1 VIRYSLLVIAMLV
14 IAIMA
19 QKNWYRALCFML
31 PMLAVLERPDMPRQM
46 LGISGFNPFNIL
58 LGIILIAWF
67 FQRRYDGSHWTAGK
81 TATRL
86 FIAYMVVIG
95 VSVMRA
101 YFDVEA
107 MAFSQ
112 LLAGREEIVTKGS
125 FIMDN
130 VVNSAKWMIPG
141 LLISVGAKSE
151 ERVRLAAIG
160 LLLTGALLSLQVI
173 SKMLPGLIGADD
185 LASRAL
191 RVLDRDIGYHRVN
204 LAAITASAAW
214 AFLAAKPILKTK
226 FRGAISL
233 GGFGLCTIAMIA
245 TGGRM
250 GMLAWLSAA
259 IVFGFLRWRKML
271 VLIPILGILAI
282 AVIPGLRD
290 RVLQGFTGDDA
301 TTSAQQFERRSAMGA
316 IDESGRDRY
325 SITSGRVVVWPMV
338 FEKAMEKPI
347 IGHGQIAM
355 QRTGIVE
362 RLNTELRITTFGHPH
377 NAYLQLFID
386 TGIVGIIII
395 GMFYWILFRNS
406 VRAFRQP
413 RNETEYVIASIVIA
427 FFVVNLAASLG
438 SQSFYPKQGATLFW
452 IAIGLALAWFTNE
465 SPEPEQAS
473 APAGRPRGPRPPA
486 RATQR

>member
-1 VIRYSLLVIAMLV
+1 MIRYSLLFIAVLV

-31 PMLAVLERPDMPRQM
+31 PLLAVLERPDMPRQM
-46 LGISGFNPFNIL
+46 LGIGGLNPFNIL

-67 FQRRYDGSHWTAGK
+67 FQKRFDGSHWTAGK
-81 TATRL
+81 AATRL
-86 FIAYMVVIG
+86 LIAYIVVIS
-95 VSVMRA
+95 VSVLRA
-101 YFDVEA
+101 YFDIDA
-107 MAFSQ
+107 IATSN
-112 LLAGREEIVTKGS
+112 LLAGHEEIISKGA
-125 FIMDN
+125 FIRDN
-130 VVNSAKWMIPG
+130 VANSFKWIIPG
-141 LLISVGAKSE
+141 LLISVGAKDD

-214 AFLAAKPILKTK
+214 AFLAAKPILATR

-259 IVFGFLRWRKML
+259 FVFGFLRWRKML
-271 VLIPILGILAI
+271 VVMPIVGLLAI

-290 RVLQGFTGDDA
+290 RVLQGFTGDDS
-301 TTSAQQFERRSAMGA
+301 TSSQQFERRAAMGA

-325 SITSGRVVVWPMV
+325 SITSGRIVVWPMV
-338 FEKAMEKPI
+338 FETAMEKPI
-347 IGHGQIAM
+347 VGHGQFAM
-355 QRTGIVE
+355 QRTGIIA
-362 RLNTELRITTFGHPH
+362 RLNNELRITTFGHPH

-386 TGIVGIIII
+386 TGIVGLIIV
-395 GMFYWILFRNS
+395 GMFYWVLFRNS
-406 VRAFRQP
+406 VRAFRSP
-413 RNETEYVIASIVIA
+413 RSETEYVIASIVIA
-427 FFVVNLAASLG
+427 FFVVNLAASVG

-452 IAIGLALAWFTNE
+452 IAIGLALAWFTKE
-465 SPEPEQAS
+465 SPDPEPAKRL
-473 APAGRPRGPRPPA
+473 AGPRPPA
-486 RATQR
+486 RATSR